1 MYYVYMMT
9 NWSNNVLYIGV
20 TNNLLRR
27 TLEHKSKT
35 VQGFTQ
41 KYNLHKLVYFE
52 EYSDIEQA
60 IYREKQLKGW
70 TRAKKDSLIDTV
82 NESRRD
88 LYEVLV

>member
-1 MYYVYMMT
+1 MMT

-41 KYNLHKLVYFE
+41 KYNLYKLVYFE
-52 EYSDIEQA
+52 DYTNINQA
-60 IYREKQLKGW
+60 IDREKQLKGW
-70 TRAKKDSLIDTV
+70 RREKRINWSMNLIKIG
-82 NESRRD
+82 SICQRRWSD
-88 LYEVLV
+88 

>member
-52 EYSDIEQA
+52 DYTNINQA
-60 IYREKQLKGW
+60 IDREKQLKGW
-70 TRAKKDSLIDTV
+70 KREKKNQLV
-82 NESRRD
+82 NDFNKDWLD
-88 LYEVLV
+88 LSKALK

>member
-41 KYNLHKLVYFE
+41 KYNLHKLVYFAD
-52 EYSDIEQA
+52 YPNINQASD
-60 IYREKQLKGW
+60 REKQLKGW
-70 TRAKKDSLIDTV
+70 KREKKNQLV
-82 NESRRD
+82 NEFNEDWLD
-88 LYEVLV
+88 LSGALE